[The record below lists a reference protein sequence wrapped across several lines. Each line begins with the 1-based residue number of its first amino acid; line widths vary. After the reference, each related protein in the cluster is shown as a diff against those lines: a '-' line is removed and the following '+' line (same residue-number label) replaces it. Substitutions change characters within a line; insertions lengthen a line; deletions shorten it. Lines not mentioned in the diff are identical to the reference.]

1 MKKNKELRKAETDKK
16 NNPFGKNDAK
26 DAKKD
31 AKAEQ
36 NAPKADKTPN
46 RQQREQNGQQME
58 QNGQQMESQPKPRE
72 QRKQTEPNQQQRN
85 QQQTEQRRQPKE
97 QPSREQRMEQRE
109 QPNEQRQPNE
119 EQKNGEY
126 RPERYKPKEQTEQPQ
141 QSAPTEPHFTPDKV
155 SEVLQILHEY
165 KDGKTSVDMKATEN
179 QEWWRLR
186 HWNVIQGKTEAG
198 KAKVDVGSAWAV
210 NSILNKHADLMDSF
224 PKANVLA
231 READDEEEAQ
241 ILSKILP
248 AIEEHTDAE
257 QVYNTAGY
265 DFLIDG
271 TAITSVLWDPMAHDG
286 MGDIKKTNVDIHNVF
301 WQPGIEDIQQSKY
314 FFDVSVADVNDV
326 KLQYPEIADKIG
338 GGKQGFITEYI
349 HDDNI
354 NHQNDIE
361 IINCYYKKL
370 EMRPVLI
377 NIDHQT
383 VARHLVPREILHMAI
398 IIGDQCVFC
407 SEDYPEYQDGFYK
420 HGKYPYVFR
429 RCFPVK
435 DSPCGFSYLDI
446 MKYPQRDID
455 KLDQAIIKNTMM
467 KAKPRWWV
475 KKNADINKEAFAD
488 WDEEIVEVGSGDLGS
503 AVQQMD
509 VDTIPSIVET
519 HLEAKIDELK
529 EISGNRDFSQG
540 STASGVT
547 AASAIAALQEA
558 GSKLSRD
565 INKAMYRGSR
575 EEYYL
580 EIELIR
586 QFYTEPRTFR
596 VDDGT
601 GRYEYMDYS
610 NVNIAPQDI
619 TTPEGTRHKKSI
631 FDLEVSA
638 EKQSP
643 FSRASQN
650 ETAKELYQMGLF
662 APDNATPALV
672 CLDMMEFE
680 GKEKIK
686 QQIQQND
693 TFMQQFQQMQQLII
707 QLSPEAAV
715 QMGLIDPNQIMMAQ
729 NANNGVTRVSEEESA
744 EDRAAKK
751 TTNTDRLDRARE
763 KARSASEVK

>member
-16 NNPFGKNDAK
+16 NNQFGQKDAK

-31 AKAEQ
+31 AKAKQ
-36 NAPKADKTPN
+36 NAPKAEQTPN
-46 RQQREQNGQQME
+46 RQQREQNGQQR
-58 QNGQQMESQPKPRE
+58 ESQPKPRE
-72 QRKQTEPNQQQRN
+72 QRQQTEP
-85 QQQTEQRRQPKE
+85 RRQPKE
-97 QPSREQRMEQRE
+97 QPNGEQQR
-109 QPNEQRQPNE
+109 EQRQPNE
-119 EQKNGEY
+119 QREQQTGEY

-165 KDGKTSVDMKATEN
+165 KDGKTTVDMKATEN

-186 HWNVIQGKTEAG
+186 HWNVIQGKTEAD
-198 KAKVDVGSAWAV
+198 KAKVEVGSAWAV
-210 NSILNKHADLMDSF
+210 NSILNKHADFMDSF

-326 KLQYPEIADKIG
+326 KLQYPDIADRIG

-377 NIDHQT
+377 NIDPQT
-383 VARHLVPREILHMAI
+383 VAQHLVPREILHMAI

-407 SEDYPEYQDGFYK
+407 SEDNPEYQDGFYK

-429 RCFPVK
+429 KCFPVK
-435 DSPCGFSYLDI
+435 DSPCGFGYLDI

-455 KLDQAIIKNTMM
+455 KLDQAIMKNTMM

-488 WDEEIVEVGSGDLGS
+488 WNEEIVEVGSGDLGS

-509 VDTIPSIVET
+509 VDTLPAIVET

-580 EIELIR
+580 ETELIR

-596 VDDGT
+596 IDDGS

-662 APDNATPALV
+662 APDNATSALV

-715 QMGLIDPNQIMMAQ
+715 QMGLVDPNQVMMAQ
-729 NANNGVTRVSEEESA
+729 NANNGATGVSEEGPA

>member
-16 NNPFGKNDAK
+16 NNQLGQKDAK

-36 NAPKADKTPN
+36 NAPKAEQTP
-46 RQQREQNGQQME
+46 NGQQR
-58 QNGQQMESQPKPRE
+58 ESQPKPRE
-72 QRKQTEPNQQQRN
+72 DR
-85 QQQTEQRRQPKE
+85 QQTEQNRQPKE
-97 QPSREQRMEQRE
+97 QTNREQQR
-109 QPNEQRQPNE
+109 EQRQPNE
-119 EQKNGEY
+119 EQQNGEY
-126 RPERYKPKEQTEQPQ
+126 RPERYKPKQHSEPTEQPK
-141 QSAPTEPHFTPDKV
+141 PTEPHFTPDKV

-165 KDGKTSVDMKATEN
+165 KDGKTTVDMKATEN

-198 KAKVDVGSAWAV
+198 KAKVEVGSAWAV
-210 NSILNKHADLMDSF
+210 NSILNKHADFMDSF

-248 AIEEHTDAE
+248 AIEEHTNAE

-326 KLQYPEIADKIG
+326 KLQYPDIADRIG

-377 NIDHQT
+377 NIDPQT
-383 VARHLVPREILHMAI
+383 VAQHLVPREILHMAI

-407 SEDYPEYQDGFYK
+407 SEDNPEYQDGFYK

-429 RCFPVK
+429 KCFPVK
-435 DSPCGFSYLDI
+435 DSPCGFGYLDI

-455 KLDQAIIKNTMM
+455 KLDQAIMKNTMM

-475 KKNADINKEAFAD
+475 KKNADINKDAFAD
-488 WDEEIVEVGSGDLGS
+488 WNEEIVEVGSGDLGS

-509 VDTIPSIVET
+509 VDTLPAIVET

-596 VDDGT
+596 IDDGS

-662 APDNATPALV
+662 APDNATSALV

-715 QMGLIDPNQIMMAQ
+715 QMGLVDPNQVMMAQ
-729 NANNGVTRVSEEESA
+729 NANNGAIGVSEEGSA

>member
-16 NNPFGKNDAK
+16 NNQFGQKDAK

-36 NAPKADKTPN
+36 SAPKAEQTPN
-46 RQQREQNGQQME
+46 RQQREQNGQQRD
-58 QNGQQMESQPKPRE
+58 SQPKPRE
-72 QRKQTEPNQQQRN
+72 DRQQTEPNR
-85 QQQTEQRRQPKE
+85 
-97 QPSREQRMEQRE
+97 
-109 QPNEQRQPNE
+109 QPNEQR
-119 EQKNGEY
+119 EQQNGEY
-126 RPERYKPKEQTEQPQ
+126 RPERYRPKEQTEQTEPQ

-165 KDGKTSVDMKATEN
+165 KDGKTTVDMKATEN

-198 KAKVDVGSAWAV
+198 KAKVEVGSAWAV
-210 NSILNKHADLMDSF
+210 NSILNKHADFMDSF

-326 KLQYPEIADKIG
+326 KLQYPDIADRIG

-377 NIDHQT
+377 NIDPQT
-383 VARHLVPREILHMAI
+383 VAQHLVPREILHMAI

-407 SEDYPEYQDGFYK
+407 SEDNPEYQDGFYK

-429 RCFPVK
+429 KCFPVK
-435 DSPCGFSYLDI
+435 DSPCGFGYLDI

-455 KLDQAIIKNTMM
+455 KLDQAIMKNTMM

-475 KKNADINKEAFAD
+475 KKAADIDKEAFAD
-488 WDEEIVEVGSGDLGS
+488 WNEEIVEVGSGDLGS

-509 VDTIPSIVET
+509 VDTLPAIVET

-596 VDDGT
+596 IDDGS

-662 APDNATPALV
+662 APDNATSALV

-715 QMGLIDPNQIMMAQ
+715 QMGLVDPNQVMMAQ
-729 NANNGVTRVSEEESA
+729 NANNGATGASEEGTA

-763 KARSASEVK
+763 TARSASEVK

>member
-1 MKKNKELRKAETDKK
+1 MKKNKEMRKAETDKK
-16 NNPFGKNDAK
+16 SNQFGQTEQK
-26 DAKKD
+26 DT
-31 AKAEQ
+31 KAEQ
-36 NAPKADKTPN
+36 KNQQTAPNDRKAEQTPN
-46 RQQREQNGQQME
+46 GQQREQNGQQR
-58 QNGQQMESQPKPRE
+58 ESQPKE
-72 QRKQTEPNQQQRN
+72 QRQQTEPN
-85 QQQTEQRRQPKE
+85 RQ
-97 QPSREQRMEQRE
+97 QRE
-109 QPNEQRQPNE
+109 QTNREQQTEQRQPNE
-119 EQKNGEY
+119 QREQQNGEY
-126 RPERYKPKEQTEQPQ
+126 RPERYKPKEQTEQTEPQ

-165 KDGKTSVDMKATEN
+165 KDGKTTVDMKATEN

-186 HWNVIQGKTEAG
+186 HWNVIHGKTEAG
-198 KAKVDVGSAWAV
+198 KAKVEVGSAWAV
-210 NSILNKHADLMDSF
+210 NSILNKHADFMDSF

-326 KLQYPEIADKIG
+326 KLQYPDIADRIG

-377 NIDHQT
+377 NIDPQT
-383 VARHLVPREILHMAI
+383 VAQHLVPREILHMAI

-407 SEDYPEYQDGFYK
+407 SEDSLEYQDGFYK

-429 RCFPVK
+429 KCFPVK
-435 DSPCGFSYLDI
+435 DSPCGFGYLDI

-455 KLDQAIIKNTMM
+455 KLDQAIMKNTMM
-467 KAKPRWWV
+467 KAKPRWWA
-475 KKNADINKEAFAD
+475 KKNADINMEAFAD
-488 WDEEIVEVGSGDLGS
+488 WNEEIVEVGSGDLGS

-509 VDTIPSIVET
+509 VDTLPAIVET

-596 VDDGT
+596 IDDGS

-662 APDNATPALV
+662 APDNATSALV

-715 QMGLIDPNQIMMAQ
+715 QMGLVDPNQVMMAQ
-729 NANNGVTRVSEEESA
+729 NANNGALGVSEEGTA

-763 KARSASEVK
+763 TARSASEVK

>member
-16 NNPFGKNDAK
+16 NNQFGQKDAK

-36 NAPKADKTPN
+36 NAPKAEQTP
-46 RQQREQNGQQME
+46 NGQQR
-58 QNGQQMESQPKPRE
+58 ESQPKPRE
-72 QRKQTEPNQQQRN
+72 QRQQREQQQTEPN
-85 QQQTEQRRQPKE
+85 RQPKE
-97 QPSREQRMEQRE
+97 Q
-109 QPNEQRQPNE
+109 NEQQNG
-119 EQKNGEY
+119 GEY
-126 RPERYKPKEQTEQPQ
+126 RPEQYKPKQQSEPTEQPK
-141 QSAPTEPHFTPDKV
+141 PTEPHFTPDKV

-165 KDGKTSVDMKATEN
+165 KDGKTTVDMKATEN

-198 KAKVDVGSAWAV
+198 KAKVEVGSAWAV
-210 NSILNKHADLMDSF
+210 NSILNKHADFMDSF

-271 TAITSVLWDPMAHDG
+271 TAITAVLWDPMAHDG

-326 KLQYPEIADKIG
+326 KLQYPDIAEKIG

-370 EMRPVLI
+370 EMRPVII
-377 NIDHQT
+377 NIDPQT
-383 VARHLVPREILHMAI
+383 VATHLTPREILHMAI

-407 SEDYPEYQDGFYK
+407 SEDNPEYQDGFYK

-429 RCFPVK
+429 KCFPVK
-435 DSPCGFSYLDI
+435 DSPCGFGYLDI

-455 KLDQAIIKNTMM
+455 KLDQAIMKNTMM

-488 WDEEIVEVGSGDLGS
+488 WNEEIVEVGSGDLGS

-509 VDTIPSIVET
+509 VDTLPAIVET

-596 VDDGT
+596 IDDGT

-662 APDNATPALV
+662 APDNATSALV

-693 TFMQQFQQMQQLII
+693 TFTQQFQQMQQLII

-715 QMGLIDPNQIMMAQ
+715 QMGLVDPNQVMMAQ
-729 NANNGVTRVSEEESA
+729 NANNGVLGVSDEGSA

-763 KARSASEVK
+763 TARKASEVK

>member
-16 NNPFGKNDAK
+16 NNQFGQKEQKNQQTAQNDR
-26 DAKKD
+26 
-31 AKAEQ
+31 KAEQ
-36 NAPKADKTPN
+36 NAPKAEQTPNRQQTEPN
-46 RQQREQNGQQME
+46 RQQRE
-58 QNGQQMESQPKPRE
+58 SQPKE
-72 QRKQTEPNQQQRN
+72 QRQQTEPN
-85 QQQTEQRRQPKE
+85 RQPKE
-97 QPSREQRMEQRE
+97 QTNREQQ
-109 QPNEQRQPNE
+109 
-119 EQKNGEY
+119 NGEY
-126 RPERYKPKEQTEQPQ
+126 RPERYRPKEQTEQTEPQ

-165 KDGKTSVDMKATEN
+165 KDGKTTVDMKATEN

-198 KAKVDVGSAWAV
+198 KAKVEVGSAWAV
-210 NSILNKHADLMDSF
+210 NSILNKHADFMDSF

-326 KLQYPEIADKIG
+326 KLQYPDIADRIG

-377 NIDHQT
+377 NIDPQT
-383 VARHLVPREILHMAI
+383 VAQHLVPREILHMAI

-407 SEDYPEYQDGFYK
+407 SEDNPEYQDGFYK

-429 RCFPVK
+429 KCFPVK
-435 DSPCGFSYLDI
+435 DSPCGFGYLDI

-455 KLDQAIIKNTMM
+455 KLDQAIMKNTMM

-475 KKNADINKEAFAD
+475 KKAADINKEAFAD
-488 WDEEIVEVGSGDLGS
+488 WDEEIVEVASGDLGS

-509 VDTIPSIVET
+509 VDTLPAIVET

-596 VDDGT
+596 IDDGS

-619 TTPEGTRHKKSI
+619 TTPDGTRHKKSI

-662 APDNATPALV
+662 APDNATSALV

-715 QMGLIDPNQIMMAQ
+715 QMGLVDPNQVMMAQ
-729 NANNGVTRVSEEESA
+729 NANNGATGASEEGTA

-763 KARSASEVK
+763 TARSASEVK

>member
-16 NNPFGKNDAK
+16 NNQFGQKEQKNQQTAQNDRK
-26 DAKKD
+26 T
-31 AKAEQ
+31 EQ
-36 NAPKADKTPN
+36 NAPKAEQTPN
-46 RQQREQNGQQME
+46 RQQREQNGQQRD
-58 QNGQQMESQPKPRE
+58 SQPKPRE
-72 QRKQTEPNQQQRN
+72 DR
-85 QQQTEQRRQPKE
+85 QQTEQNRQQKE
-97 QPSREQRMEQRE
+97 QPNREQQR
-109 QPNEQRQPNE
+109 EQRQPNE
-119 EQKNGEY
+119 QKEQQNGEY

-165 KDGKTSVDMKATEN
+165 KDGKTTVDMKATEN

-198 KAKVDVGSAWAV
+198 KAKVEVGSAWAV
-210 NSILNKHADLMDSF
+210 NSILNKHADFMDSF

-271 TAITSVLWDPMAHDG
+271 TAITAVLWDPMAHDG

-326 KLQYPEIADKIG
+326 KLQYPDIAEKIG
-338 GGKQGFITEYI
+338 GGRQGFITEYI

-377 NIDHQT
+377 NIDPQT
-383 VARHLVPREILHMAI
+383 VAQHLVPREILHMAI

-407 SEDYPEYQDGFYK
+407 SEDNPEYQDGFYK

-429 RCFPVK
+429 KCFPVK
-435 DSPCGFSYLDI
+435 DSPCGFGYLDI

-455 KLDQAIIKNTMM
+455 KLDQAIMKNTMM

-488 WDEEIVEVGSGDLGS
+488 WNEEIVEVGSGDLGS

-509 VDTIPSIVET
+509 VDTLPAIVET

-596 VDDGT
+596 IDDGS

-662 APDNATPALV
+662 APDNATSALV

-715 QMGLIDPNQIMMAQ
+715 QMGLVDPNQVMMAQ
-729 NANNGVTRVSEEESA
+729 NANNGATGVSEEGSA

-763 KARSASEVK
+763 TARSASEVK

>member
-16 NNPFGKNDAK
+16 NNQFGQKDAKKDAKAEK

-36 NAPKADKTPN
+36 NAPKAEQTPN
-46 RQQREQNGQQME
+46 RQQKEQNGQQR
-58 QNGQQMESQPKPRE
+58 ESQPKPRE
-72 QRKQTEPNQQQRN
+72 QRQQTEP
-85 QQQTEQRRQPKE
+85 RRQPKE
-97 QPSREQRMEQRE
+97 QTNGEQQR
-109 QPNEQRQPNE
+109 EQRQPNE
-119 EQKNGEY
+119 QREQQNGEY
-126 RPERYKPKEQTEQPQ
+126 RPERYKPKEQTEQQQ

-165 KDGKTSVDMKATEN
+165 KDGKTTVDMKATEN

-198 KAKVDVGSAWAV
+198 KAKVEVGSAWAV
-210 NSILNKHADLMDSF
+210 NSILNKHADFMDSF

-271 TAITSVLWDPMAHDG
+271 TAITAVLWDPMAHDG

-326 KLQYPEIADKIG
+326 KLQYPDIADRIG

-377 NIDHQT
+377 NIDPQT
-383 VARHLVPREILHMAI
+383 VAQHLVPREILHMAI

-407 SEDYPEYQDGFYK
+407 SEDNPEYQDGFYK

-429 RCFPVK
+429 KCFPVK
-435 DSPCGFSYLDI
+435 DSPCGFGYLDI

-455 KLDQAIIKNTMM
+455 KLDQAIMKNTMM

-509 VDTIPSIVET
+509 VDTLPAIVET

-596 VDDGT
+596 IDDGT

-662 APDNATPALV
+662 APDNATSALV

-715 QMGLIDPNQIMMAQ
+715 QMGLVDPNQVMMAQ
-729 NANNGVTRVSEEESA
+729 NANNGASGVSEEGTA

>member
-16 NNPFGKNDAK
+16 NNQFGQKEG
-26 DAKKD
+26 
-31 AKAEQ
+31 KAEQ
-36 NAPKADKTPN
+36 KNNRFGQQNDPKQKNQQTAQNDRKAGQNSTEQTPN
-46 RQQREQNGQQME
+46 RQQR
-58 QNGQQMESQPKPRE
+58 ESQPKPRE
-72 QRKQTEPNQQQRN
+72 QRQQKAPQQREQRTAEQGNQQNEPN
-85 QQQTEQRRQPKE
+85 RQPKE
-97 QPSREQRMEQRE
+97 Q
-109 QPNEQRQPNE
+109 NEQQNG
-119 EQKNGEY
+119 GEY
-126 RPERYKPKEQTEQPQ
+126 RPEQYRPKQEEQQTEPPK
-141 QSAPTEPHFTPDKV
+141 PTEPHFTPDKV

-165 KDGKTSVDMKATEN
+165 KDGKTTVDMKATEN

-198 KAKVDVGSAWAV
+198 KAKVEVGSAWAV
-210 NSILNKHADLMDSF
+210 NSILNKHADFMDSF

-241 ILSKILP
+241 ILSKVLP

-271 TAITSVLWDPMAHDG
+271 TAITAVLWDPMAHDG

-326 KLQYPEIADKIG
+326 KLQYPDIAEKIG

-370 EMRPVLI
+370 EMRPVII
-377 NIDHQT
+377 NIDPQT
-383 VARHLVPREILHMAI
+383 VATHLTPREILHMAI

-407 SEDYPEYQDGFYK
+407 SEDNPEYQDGFYK

-429 RCFPVK
+429 KCFPVK
-435 DSPCGFSYLDI
+435 DSPCGFGYLDI

-455 KLDQAIIKNTMM
+455 KLDQAIMKNTMM

-509 VDTIPSIVET
+509 VDTLPAIVET

-596 VDDGT
+596 IDDGT

-650 ETAKELYQMGLF
+650 ETAKELYQMGMF
-662 APDNATPALV
+662 SPDNATPALV

-715 QMGLIDPNQIMMAQ
+715 QMGLVDPNQLMMAQ
-729 NANNGVTRVSEEESA
+729 NANNGVLGASDEGTA

-763 KARSASEVK
+763 TARKASEVK

>member
-16 NNPFGKNDAK
+16 NNQFGQNEQKDTKAEQKNQQTAQNDR
-26 DAKKD
+26 
-31 AKAEQ
+31 KAEQ
-36 NAPKADKTPN
+36 NAPKAEQTPN
-46 RQQREQNGQQME
+46 RQQREQNGQQR
-58 QNGQQMESQPKPRE
+58 ESQPRE
-72 QRKQTEPNQQQRN
+72 QRRQTEPNRE
-85 QQQTEQRRQPKE
+85 QQT
-97 QPSREQRMEQRE
+97 
-109 QPNEQRQPNE
+109 EQRQPNE
-119 EQKNGEY
+119 QREQQNGEY
-126 RPERYKPKEQTEQPQ
+126 RPERYRPKENKEQTEPQ
-141 QSAPTEPHFTPDKV
+141 QSAPTEPHFSPDKV

-165 KDGKTSVDMKATEN
+165 KDGKTTVDMKATEN

-198 KAKVDVGSAWAV
+198 KAKVEVGSAWAV
-210 NSILNKHADLMDSF
+210 NSILNKHADFMDSF

-326 KLQYPEIADKIG
+326 KLQYPDIADRIG

-377 NIDHQT
+377 NIDPQT
-383 VARHLVPREILHMAI
+383 VAQHLVPREILHMAI

-407 SEDYPEYQDGFYK
+407 SEDNPEYQDGFYK

-429 RCFPVK
+429 KCFPVK
-435 DSPCGFSYLDI
+435 DSPCGFGYLDI

-455 KLDQAIIKNTMM
+455 KLDQAIMKNTMM

-488 WDEEIVEVGSGDLGS
+488 WNEEIVEVGSGDLGS

-509 VDTIPSIVET
+509 VDTLPAIVET

-596 VDDGT
+596 IDDGS

-662 APDNATPALV
+662 APDNATSALV

-715 QMGLIDPNQIMMAQ
+715 QMGLVDPNQVMMAQ
-729 NANNGVTRVSEEESA
+729 NANNGATGASEEGTA

-763 KARSASEVK
+763 TARSASEVK

>member
-16 NNPFGKNDAK
+16 NNQFGQKDAK
-26 DAKKD
+26 DAKAEQKNQQTAQND
-31 AKAEQ
+31 RKAEQ
-36 NAPKADKTPN
+36 NAPKAEQTPN
-46 RQQREQNGQQME
+46 RQQRD
-58 QNGQQMESQPKPRE
+58 SQPKPRE
-72 QRKQTEPNQQQRN
+72 DRQQTEPK
-85 QQQTEQRRQPKE
+85 RQP
-97 QPSREQRMEQRE
+97 
-109 QPNEQRQPNE
+109 
-119 EQKNGEY
+119 
-126 RPERYKPKEQTEQPQ
+126 
-141 QSAPTEPHFTPDKV
+141 EPHFTPDKV

-165 KDGKTSVDMKATEN
+165 KDGKTTVDMKATEN

-198 KAKVDVGSAWAV
+198 KAKVEVGSAWAV
-210 NSILNKHADLMDSF
+210 NSILNKHADFMDSF

-271 TAITSVLWDPMAHDG
+271 TAITAVLWDPMAHDG

-326 KLQYPEIADKIG
+326 KLQYPDIAEKIG
-338 GGKQGFITEYI
+338 GGKQDFITEYI

-377 NIDHQT
+377 NIDPQT
-383 VARHLVPREILHMAI
+383 VAQHLVPREILHMAI

-407 SEDYPEYQDGFYK
+407 SEDNPEYQDGFYK

-429 RCFPVK
+429 KCFPVK
-435 DSPCGFSYLDI
+435 DSPCGFGYLDI

-455 KLDQAIIKNTMM
+455 KLDQAIMKNTMM

-475 KKNADINKEAFAD
+475 KKNADINKEAFSD
-488 WDEEIVEVGSGDLGS
+488 WNEEIVEVGSGDLGS

-509 VDTIPSIVET
+509 VDTLPAIVET

-596 VDDGT
+596 IDDGS

-610 NVNIAPQDI
+610 NVNIEPQDI

-662 APDNATPALV
+662 APDNATSALV

-707 QLSPEAAV
+707 QLSPEAAI
-715 QMGLIDPNQIMMAQ
+715 QMGLVDPNQVMMAQ
-729 NANNGVTRVSEEESA
+729 SANNGAPGVSEEGSA

-763 KARSASEVK
+763 TARSASEVK

>member
-16 NNPFGKNDAK
+16 NNQFGQKDAKKDAKAEK

-36 NAPKADKTPN
+36 NAPKAEQTPN
-46 RQQREQNGQQME
+46 RQQKEQSGQQR
-58 QNGQQMESQPKPRE
+58 ESQPKQRE
-72 QRKQTEPNQQQRN
+72 QRQQTEP
-85 QQQTEQRRQPKE
+85 RRQPKE
-97 QPSREQRMEQRE
+97 QTNGEQQR
-109 QPNEQRQPNE
+109 EQRQPNE
-119 EQKNGEY
+119 QREQQNGDY
-126 RPERYKPKEQTEQPQ
+126 RPERYKPKEQTEPQ

-165 KDGKTSVDMKATEN
+165 KDGKTTVDMKATEN

-198 KAKVDVGSAWAV
+198 KAKVEVGSAWAV
-210 NSILNKHADLMDSF
+210 NSILNKHADFMDSF

-271 TAITSVLWDPMAHDG
+271 TAITAVLWDPMAHDG

-326 KLQYPEIADKIG
+326 KLQYPDIADRIG

-377 NIDHQT
+377 NIDPQT
-383 VARHLVPREILHMAI
+383 VAQHLVPREILHMAI

-407 SEDYPEYQDGFYK
+407 SEDNPEYQDGFYK

-429 RCFPVK
+429 KCFPVK
-435 DSPCGFSYLDI
+435 DSPCGFGYLDI

-455 KLDQAIIKNTMM
+455 KLDQAIMKNTMM

-488 WDEEIVEVGSGDLGS
+488 WNEEIVEVGSGDLGS

-509 VDTIPSIVET
+509 VDTLPAIVET

-596 VDDGT
+596 IDDGT

-662 APDNATPALV
+662 APDNATSALV

-715 QMGLIDPNQIMMAQ
+715 QMGLVDPNQVVMAQ
-729 NANNGVTRVSEEESA
+729 NANNGATGVSEEGSA

>member
-1 MKKNKELRKAETDKK
+1 MKKNKELRKAESDKK
-16 NNPFGKNDAK
+16 NNQFGQKDTAEQKNQQTAQNDR
-26 DAKKD
+26 
-31 AKAEQ
+31 KAEQ
-36 NAPKADKTPN
+36 NAPKAEQTPN
-46 RQQREQNGQQME
+46 RQQREQNGQQR
-58 QNGQQMESQPKPRE
+58 ESQPKPRE
-72 QRKQTEPNQQQRN
+72 QRQQTEPNRQQRN
-85 QQQTEQRRQPKE
+85 PQQTEP
-97 QPSREQRMEQRE
+97 RE
-109 QPNEQRQPNE
+109 QPKEQRQPNE
-119 EQKNGEY
+119 EQQNGEY
-126 RPERYKPKEQTEQPQ
+126 RPERYRPKENKEQTEPQ
-141 QSAPTEPHFTPDKV
+141 QSAPTEPHFTSDKV

-165 KDGKTSVDMKATEN
+165 KDGKTTVDMKATEN

-198 KAKVDVGSAWAV
+198 KAKVEVGSAWAV
-210 NSILNKHADLMDSF
+210 NSILNKHADFMDSF

-271 TAITSVLWDPMAHDG
+271 TAITAVLWDPMAHDG

-326 KLQYPEIADKIG
+326 KLQYPDIADRIG

-377 NIDHQT
+377 NIDPQT
-383 VARHLVPREILHMAI
+383 VAQHLLPREILHMAI

-407 SEDYPEYQDGFYK
+407 SEDNPEYQDGFYK

-429 RCFPVK
+429 KCFPVK
-435 DSPCGFSYLDI
+435 DSPCGFGYLDI

-455 KLDQAIIKNTMM
+455 KLDQAIMKNTMM

-488 WDEEIVEVGSGDLGS
+488 WNEEIVEVGSGDLGS

-509 VDTIPSIVET
+509 VDTLPAIVET

-596 VDDGT
+596 IDDGS

-662 APDNATPALV
+662 APDNATSALV

-707 QLSPEAAV
+707 QLSPEVAV
-715 QMGLIDPNQIMMAQ
+715 QMGLVDPNQVMMAQ
-729 NANNGVTRVSEEESA
+729 SANNGAPGVSEEGSA

-763 KARSASEVK
+763 TARSASEVK

>member
-16 NNPFGKNDAK
+16 NNQFGQKDAK

-36 NAPKADKTPN
+36 NAPKAEQTPN
-46 RQQREQNGQQME
+46 RQQKEQNGQQR
-58 QNGQQMESQPKPRE
+58 ESQPKPRE
-72 QRKQTEPNQQQRN
+72 QRQQTEP
-85 QQQTEQRRQPKE
+85 RRQPKE
-97 QPSREQRMEQRE
+97 QPNGEQQR
-109 QPNEQRQPNE
+109 EQRQPNE
-119 EQKNGEY
+119 QREQQTGEY

-165 KDGKTSVDMKATEN
+165 KDGKTTVDMKATEN

-198 KAKVDVGSAWAV
+198 KAKVEVGSAWAV
-210 NSILNKHADLMDSF
+210 NSILNKHADFMDSF

-326 KLQYPEIADKIG
+326 KLQYPDIAEKIG

-377 NIDHQT
+377 NIDPQT
-383 VARHLVPREILHMAI
+383 VAQHLVPREILHMAI

-407 SEDYPEYQDGFYK
+407 SEDNPEYQDGFYK

-429 RCFPVK
+429 KCFPVK
-435 DSPCGFSYLDI
+435 DSPCGFGYLDI

-455 KLDQAIIKNTMM
+455 KLDQAIMKNTMM

-488 WDEEIVEVGSGDLGS
+488 WNEEIVEVGSGDLGS

-509 VDTIPSIVET
+509 VDTLPAIVET

-596 VDDGT
+596 IDDGS

-662 APDNATPALV
+662 APDNATSALV

-715 QMGLIDPNQIMMAQ
+715 QMGLVDPNQVMMAQ
-729 NANNGVTRVSEEESA
+729 SANNGATGVSEEGTA

>member
-16 NNPFGKNDAK
+16 NNQFGQKDAKKDAKAEK

-36 NAPKADKTPN
+36 NAPKAEQTPN
-46 RQQREQNGQQME
+46 RQQREQSGQQR
-58 QNGQQMESQPKPRE
+58 ESQPKQRE
-72 QRKQTEPNQQQRN
+72 QRQQTEPRS
-85 QQQTEQRRQPKE
+85 QPKE
-97 QPSREQRMEQRE
+97 QTNGEQQR
-109 QPNEQRQPNE
+109 EQRQPNE
-119 EQKNGEY
+119 QREQQNGEY
-126 RPERYKPKEQTEQPQ
+126 RPERYKPKQQSEPTEQPK
-141 QSAPTEPHFTPDKV
+141 PTEPHFTPDKV

-165 KDGKTSVDMKATEN
+165 KDGKTTVDMKATEN

-198 KAKVDVGSAWAV
+198 KAKVEVGSAWAV
-210 NSILNKHADLMDSF
+210 NSILNKHADFMDSF

-326 KLQYPEIADKIG
+326 KLQYPDIADRIG

-377 NIDHQT
+377 NIDPQT
-383 VARHLVPREILHMAI
+383 VAQHLVPREILHMAI

-407 SEDYPEYQDGFYK
+407 SEDNPEYQDGFYK

-429 RCFPVK
+429 KCFPVK
-435 DSPCGFSYLDI
+435 DSPCGFGYLDI

-455 KLDQAIIKNTMM
+455 KLDQAIMKNTMM

-488 WDEEIVEVGSGDLGS
+488 WNEEIVEVGSGDLGS

-509 VDTIPSIVET
+509 VDTLPAIVET

-596 VDDGT
+596 IDDGT

-662 APDNATPALV
+662 TPDNATSALV

-686 QQIQQND
+686 QQIQRND

-715 QMGLIDPNQIMMAQ
+715 QMGLVDPNQVMMAQ
-729 NANNGVTRVSEEESA
+729 NANNGAPGVSEEGSA

-763 KARSASEVK
+763 TARSASEVK

>member
-16 NNPFGKNDAK
+16 NNQFGQKDAK

-36 NAPKADKTPN
+36 KNQQTAQNDRKAEQNAPKAEQTPN
-46 RQQREQNGQQME
+46 RQQKEQNGQQR
-58 QNGQQMESQPKPRE
+58 ESQPKQRE
-72 QRKQTEPNQQQRN
+72 QRQQTEPNRE
-85 QQQTEQRRQPKE
+85 QQTEQNR
-97 QPSREQRMEQRE
+97 
-109 QPNEQRQPNE
+109 QPNEQR
-119 EQKNGEY
+119 EQQNGEY

-165 KDGKTSVDMKATEN
+165 KDGKTTVDMKATEN

-198 KAKVDVGSAWAV
+198 KAKVEVGSAWAV
-210 NSILNKHADLMDSF
+210 NSILNKHADFMDSF

-271 TAITSVLWDPMAHDG
+271 TAITAVLWDPMAHDG

-326 KLQYPEIADKIG
+326 KLQYPDIAEKIG

-377 NIDHQT
+377 NIDPQT
-383 VARHLVPREILHMAI
+383 VAQHLVPREILHMAI

-407 SEDYPEYQDGFYK
+407 SEDNPEYQDGFYK

-429 RCFPVK
+429 KCFPVK
-435 DSPCGFSYLDI
+435 DSPCGFGYLDI

-455 KLDQAIIKNTMM
+455 KLDQAIMKNTMM

-488 WDEEIVEVGSGDLGS
+488 WNEEIVEVGSGDLGS

-509 VDTIPSIVET
+509 VDTLPAIVET

-596 VDDGT
+596 IDDGS

-662 APDNATPALV
+662 APDNATSALV

-715 QMGLIDPNQIMMAQ
+715 QMGLVDPNQVMMAQ
-729 NANNGVTRVSEEESA
+729 NANNGATGASEEGSA

-763 KARSASEVK
+763 TARSASEVK

>member
-1 MKKNKELRKAETDKK
+1 MKKNKELRKAETDKQ
-16 NNPFGKNDAK
+16 NNQFGQKDAKNDAKAEK

-36 NAPKADKTPN
+36 NAPKAEQTPN
-46 RQQREQNGQQME
+46 RQQREQSRQQR
-58 QNGQQMESQPKPRE
+58 ESQPKPRE
-72 QRKQTEPNQQQRN
+72 DRQQTEQNRQQKEQPNREQQTEPNR
-85 QQQTEQRRQPKE
+85 
-97 QPSREQRMEQRE
+97 
-109 QPNEQRQPNE
+109 QPNEQR
-119 EQKNGEY
+119 EQQNGEY
-126 RPERYKPKEQTEQPQ
+126 RPERYRPKEQTEQPQ

-165 KDGKTSVDMKATEN
+165 KDGKTTVDMKATEN

-198 KAKVDVGSAWAV
+198 KAKVEVGSAWAV
-210 NSILNKHADLMDSF
+210 NSILNKHADFMDSF

-326 KLQYPEIADKIG
+326 KLQYPDIADRIG

-377 NIDHQT
+377 NIDPQT
-383 VARHLVPREILHMAI
+383 VAQHLVPREILHMAI

-407 SEDYPEYQDGFYK
+407 SEDNPEYQDGFYK

-429 RCFPVK
+429 KCFPVK
-435 DSPCGFSYLDI
+435 DSPCGFGYLDI

-455 KLDQAIIKNTMM
+455 KLDQAIMKNTMM

-488 WDEEIVEVGSGDLGS
+488 WNEEIVEVGSGDLGS

-509 VDTIPSIVET
+509 VDTLPAIVET

-596 VDDGT
+596 IDDGT

-662 APDNATPALV
+662 APDNATSALV

-715 QMGLIDPNQIMMAQ
+715 QMGLVDPNQVMMAQ
-729 NANNGVTRVSEEESA
+729 NANNGALGVSEEGSA

-751 TTNTDRLDRARE
+751 TTNSDRLERARE
-763 KARSASEVK
+763 TARSASEVK

>member
-16 NNPFGKNDAK
+16 NNQFGQREQKDRKAEQKNQQTTQNDR
-26 DAKKD
+26 
-31 AKAEQ
+31 KAEQ
-36 NAPKADKTPN
+36 NAPKAEQTPN
-46 RQQREQNGQQME
+46 RQQKEQTNREQ
-58 QNGQQMESQPKPRE
+58 
-72 QRKQTEPNQQQRN
+72 
-85 QQQTEQRRQPKE
+85 
-97 QPSREQRMEQRE
+97 QRE
-109 QPNEQRQPNE
+109 RRQPNEQR
-119 EQKNGEY
+119 EQQNGEY

-165 KDGKTSVDMKATEN
+165 KDGKTTVDMKATEN

-198 KAKVDVGSAWAV
+198 KAKVEVGSAWAV
-210 NSILNKHADLMDSF
+210 NSILNKHADFMDSF

-271 TAITSVLWDPMAHDG
+271 TAITAVLWDPMAHDG

-326 KLQYPEIADKIG
+326 KLQYPDIADRIG

-377 NIDHQT
+377 NIDPQT
-383 VARHLVPREILHMAI
+383 VAQHLVPREILHMAI

-407 SEDYPEYQDGFYK
+407 SEDNPEYQDGFYK

-429 RCFPVK
+429 KCFPVK
-435 DSPCGFSYLDI
+435 DSPCGFGYLDI

-455 KLDQAIIKNTMM
+455 KLDQAIMKNTMM

-475 KKNADINKEAFAD
+475 KKNADINKEAFSD
-488 WDEEIVEVGSGDLGS
+488 WNEEIVEVGSGDLGS

-509 VDTIPSIVET
+509 VDTLPAIVET

-596 VDDGT
+596 IDDGT

-662 APDNATPALV
+662 APDNATSALV

-715 QMGLIDPNQIMMAQ
+715 QMGLVDPNQVMMAQ
-729 NANNGVTRVSEEESA
+729 NANNGATGVSEEGSA

-751 TTNTDRLDRARE
+751 TTNADRLDRARE
-763 KARSASEVK
+763 TARSASEVK

>member
-1 MKKNKELRKAETDKK
+1 MKKNKEMRKAETDKK
-16 NNPFGKNDAK
+16 NNQFGQKDAK

-31 AKAEQ
+31 AKVER
-36 NAPKADKTPN
+36 NAPKAEKTPN
-46 RQQREQNGQQME
+46 RQQME
-58 QNGQQMESQPKPRE
+58 QNGQQMESQQKPRE
-72 QRKQTEPNQQQRN
+72 QRKQTEPNRQRMN
-85 QQQTEQRRQPKE
+85 PQQTEPRRQPKE
-97 QPSREQRMEQRE
+97 QPIREQQTEPRE
-109 QPNEQRQPNE
+109 QPKKQRRPNDQMEQQ
-119 EQKNGEY
+119 NGEY
-126 RPERYKPKEQTEQPQ
+126 RPERYKPKEQTEQPK

-165 KDGKTSVDMKATEN
+165 KDGKTTVDMKATEN

-377 NIDHQT
+377 NIDPQT
-383 VARHLVPREILHMAI
+383 VAQHLVPREILHMAI

-407 SEDYPEYQDGFYK
+407 SEDSPEYQDGFYK

-601 GRYEYMDYS
+601 GRFEYMDYS

-619 TTPEGTRHKKSI
+619 TTPEGIRHKKSI

-715 QMGLIDPNQIMMAQ
+715 QMGLIDPNQIMMAK
-729 NANNGVTRVSEEESA
+729 NANNGDTRVSEEVSA

>member
-1 MKKNKELRKAETDKK
+1 MKKNKELRKAETEKK
-16 NNPFGKNDAK
+16 NNQFGQKDAK

-36 NAPKADKTPN
+36 NSPKAEQTPN
-46 RQQREQNGQQME
+46 RQQR
-58 QNGQQMESQPKPRE
+58 ESQPKPRE
-72 QRKQTEPNQQQRN
+72 QRQQMEPEQTEPN
-85 QQQTEQRRQPKE
+85 RQPKE
-97 QPSREQRMEQRE
+97 QQ
-109 QPNEQRQPNE
+109 
-119 EQKNGEY
+119 NGEY
-126 RPERYKPKEQTEQPQ
+126 RPEQYKPKQQTDQPNQ
-141 QSAPTEPHFTPDKV
+141 PNQPEPTEPHFTPDKV

-165 KDGKTSVDMKATEN
+165 KDGKTTVDMKATEN

-198 KAKVDVGSAWAV
+198 KAKVEVGSAWAV
-210 NSILNKHADLMDSF
+210 NSILNKHADFMDSF

-271 TAITSVLWDPMAHDG
+271 TAITAVLWDPMAHDG

-326 KLQYPEIADKIG
+326 KLQYPDIAEKIG

-370 EMRPVLI
+370 EMRPVII
-377 NIDHQT
+377 NIDPQT
-383 VARHLVPREILHMAI
+383 VATHLTPREILHMAI

-407 SEDYPEYQDGFYK
+407 SEDNPEYQDGFYK

-429 RCFPVK
+429 KCFPVK
-435 DSPCGFSYLDI
+435 DSPCGFGYLDI

-455 KLDQAIIKNTMM
+455 KLDQAIMKNTMM

-488 WDEEIVEVGSGDLGS
+488 WNEEIVEVGSGDLGS

-509 VDTIPSIVET
+509 VDTLPAIVET

-529 EISGNRDFSQG
+529 EISGNRDFSQD

-596 VDDGT
+596 IDDGT

-662 APDNATPALV
+662 APDNATSALV

-715 QMGLIDPNQIMMAQ
+715 QMGLVDPNQVMMAQ
-729 NANNGVTRVSEEESA
+729 NANNGASGVSEEGTA

>member
-16 NNPFGKNDAK
+16 NNQFGQKDAK
-26 DAKKD
+26 DAKD
-31 AKAEQ
+31 AKVEQ
-36 NAPKADKTPN
+36 NAPKAEQTPN
-46 RQQREQNGQQME
+46 RQQRE
-58 QNGQQMESQPKPRE
+58 SQPKQRE
-72 QRKQTEPNQQQRN
+72 QRKQTEPNRQQRN
-85 QQQTEQRRQPKE
+85 RQQTEPRRRPNE
-97 QPSREQRMEQRE
+97 QSNGEQQRE
-109 QPNEQRQPNE
+109 PRQPNEQ
-119 EQKNGEY
+119 NGEY
-126 RPERYKPKEQTEQPQ
+126 RPEQYKPKQQSEPTEQPK
-141 QSAPTEPHFTPDKV
+141 PTEPHFTPDKV

-165 KDGKTSVDMKATEN
+165 KDGKTTVDMKATEN

-377 NIDHQT
+377 NIDPQT
-383 VARHLVPREILHMAI
+383 VAKHLVPREILHMAI

-429 RCFPVK
+429 KCFPVK

-519 HLEAKIDELK
+519 HLEAKIEELK

-596 VDDGT
+596 IDDGT

-619 TTPEGTRHKKSI
+619 TTPDGIRHKKSI

-729 NANNGVTRVSEEESA
+729 NANNGDTRVSEEGSA

>member
-1 MKKNKELRKAETDKK
+1 MKKNKELRKAEQK
-16 NNPFGKNDAK
+16 NNRFGQQKDPKQKNQQTEQNDR
-26 DAKKD
+26 
-31 AKAEQ
+31 KAEQ
-36 NAPKADKTPN
+36 DSPKAEQTPN
-46 RQQREQNGQQME
+46 GQKREQNGQQRD
-58 QNGQQMESQPKPRE
+58 SQPKPRE
-72 QRKQTEPNQQQRN
+72 DRQQTEP
-85 QQQTEQRRQPKE
+85 RRQPKE
-97 QPSREQRMEQRE
+97 QPNREQQR
-109 QPNEQRQPNE
+109 EQRQPNE
-119 EQKNGEY
+119 QREQQNGEY

-155 SEVLQILHEY
+155 AEVLQILHEY
-165 KDGKTSVDMKATEN
+165 KDGKTTVDMKATEN

-198 KAKVDVGSAWAV
+198 KAKVEVGSAWAV
-210 NSILNKHADLMDSF
+210 NSILNKHADFMDSF

-257 QVYNTAGY
+257 NVYNTAGY

-271 TAITSVLWDPMAHDG
+271 TAITAVLWDPMAHDG

-326 KLQYPEIADKIG
+326 KLQYPDIAEKIG

-377 NIDHQT
+377 NIDPQT
-383 VARHLVPREILHMAI
+383 VAQHLVPREILHMAI

-407 SEDYPEYQDGFYK
+407 SEDNPEYQDGFYK

-429 RCFPVK
+429 KCFPVK
-435 DSPCGFSYLDI
+435 DSPCGFGYLDI

-455 KLDQAIIKNTMM
+455 KLDQAIMKNTMM

-488 WDEEIVEVGSGDLGS
+488 WNEEIVEVGSGDLGS

-509 VDTIPSIVET
+509 VDTLPAIVET

-596 VDDGT
+596 IDDGS

-650 ETAKELYQMGLF
+650 ETAKELYQMGMF
-662 APDNATPALV
+662 SPDNATPALV

-715 QMGLIDPNQIMMAQ
+715 QMGLVDPNQVMMAQ
-729 NANNGVTRVSEEESA
+729 NANNGATGVSEEGTA

-763 KARSASEVK
+763 TARSASEVK

>member
-1 MKKNKELRKAETDKK
+1 MKKNKELRKAEQK
-16 NNPFGKNDAK
+16 NNQFGQQKDPKQKDQQTEQNDR
-26 DAKKD
+26 
-31 AKAEQ
+31 KAEQ
-36 NAPKADKTPN
+36 NSPKAEQTPN
-46 RQQREQNGQQME
+46 RQQKEQNGQQR
-58 QNGQQMESQPKPRE
+58 ESQPKPRE
-72 QRKQTEPNQQQRN
+72 QR
-85 QQQTEQRRQPKE
+85 QQTEQNRQPKE
-97 QPSREQRMEQRE
+97 QTNREQQTESNR
-109 QPNEQRQPNE
+109 QPNEQR
-119 EQKNGEY
+119 EQQNGGEY
-126 RPERYKPKEQTEQPQ
+126 RPERYQPKQQSEPTEQPK
-141 QSAPTEPHFTPDKV
+141 PTEPHFTPDKV
-155 SEVLQILHEY
+155 AEVIQILHEY

-198 KAKVDVGSAWAV
+198 KAKVEVGSAWAV
-210 NSILNKHADLMDSF
+210 NSILNKHADFMDSF

-257 QVYNTAGY
+257 NVYNTAGY

-271 TAITSVLWDPMAHDG
+271 TAITAVLWDPMAHDG

-326 KLQYPEIADKIG
+326 KLQYPDIAEKIG

-370 EMRPVLI
+370 EMRPVII
-377 NIDHQT
+377 NIDPQT
-383 VARHLVPREILHMAI
+383 VATHLVPREILHMAI

-407 SEDYPEYQDGFYK
+407 SEDNPEYQDGFYK

-429 RCFPVK
+429 KCFPVK
-435 DSPCGFSYLDI
+435 DSPCGFGYLDI

-455 KLDQAIIKNTMM
+455 KLDQAIMKNTMM

-475 KKNADINKEAFAD
+475 KKNADIDKDAFAN
-488 WDEEIVEVGSGDLGS
+488 WDEEIVEVGSGDLG
-503 AVQQMD
+503 ATVKQMD
-509 VDTIPSIVET
+509 VDTLPAIVET

-596 VDDGT
+596 IDDGT

-650 ETAKELYQMGLF
+650 ETAKELYQMGMF
-662 APDNATPALV
+662 SPDNATPALV
-672 CLDMMEFE
+672 CLDMMEFD

-715 QMGLIDPNQIMMAQ
+715 QMGLVDPNQLMMAQ
-729 NANNGVTRVSEEESA
+729 NANNGVSGVSDEGTA

-763 KARSASEVK
+763 TARKASEVK

>member
-16 NNPFGKNDAK
+16 NNQFGQNEQK
-26 DAKKD
+26 DT
-31 AKAEQ
+31 KAEQ
-36 NAPKADKTPN
+36 KNQQTAQNDRKEEQTPN
-46 RQQREQNGQQME
+46 RQQREQNGQQR
-58 QNGQQMESQPKPRE
+58 ESQPREKRQQTEPSRE
-72 QRKQTEPNQQQRN
+72 QQTEPNR
-85 QQQTEQRRQPKE
+85 
-97 QPSREQRMEQRE
+97 
-109 QPNEQRQPNE
+109 QPNEQR
-119 EQKNGEY
+119 EQQNGEY
-126 RPERYKPKEQTEQPQ
+126 RPERYRPKENKEQTEPQ

-165 KDGKTSVDMKATEN
+165 KDGKTTVDMKATEN

-210 NSILNKHADLMDSF
+210 NSILNKHADFMDSF

-271 TAITSVLWDPMAHDG
+271 TAITAVLWDPMAHDG

-326 KLQYPEIADKIG
+326 KLQYPDIADRIG

-370 EMRPVLI
+370 EVRPVLI
-377 NIDHQT
+377 NIDPQT
-383 VARHLVPREILHMAI
+383 VAQHLVPREILHMAI

-407 SEDYPEYQDGFYK
+407 SEDNPEYQDGFYK

-429 RCFPVK
+429 KCFPVK
-435 DSPCGFSYLDI
+435 DSPCGFGYLDI

-455 KLDQAIIKNTMM
+455 KLDQAIMKNTMM

-488 WDEEIVEVGSGDLGS
+488 WNEEIVEVGSGDLGS

-509 VDTIPSIVET
+509 VDTLPAIVET

-596 VDDGT
+596 IEDGT
-601 GRYEYMDYS
+601 GHYQYMDYS

-662 APDNATPALV
+662 APDNATSALV

-707 QLSPEAAV
+707 QLSPESAV
-715 QMGLIDPNQIMMAQ
+715 QMGLVDPNQLMMAQ
-729 NANNGVTRVSEEESA
+729 NANNGVLGVSEEGTA

-763 KARSASEVK
+763 TARKASEVK

>member
-16 NNPFGKNDAK
+16 NNQFGQKDAKRDAKAEK

-31 AKAEQ
+31 AKVEQ
-36 NAPKADKTPN
+36 NAPKAEQTPN
-46 RQQREQNGQQME
+46 RQQR
-58 QNGQQMESQPKPRE
+58 ESQPKPRE
-72 QRKQTEPNQQQRN
+72 QRQQTEP
-85 QQQTEQRRQPKE
+85 RRQPKE
-97 QPSREQRMEQRE
+97 QTNGEQQR
-109 QPNEQRQPNE
+109 EQRQPNE
-119 EQKNGEY
+119 QREQQNGEY

-165 KDGKTSVDMKATEN
+165 KDGKTTVDMKATEN

-198 KAKVDVGSAWAV
+198 KAKVEVGSAWAV
-210 NSILNKHADLMDSF
+210 NSILNKHADFMDSF

-326 KLQYPEIADKIG
+326 KLQYPDIAEKIG

-377 NIDHQT
+377 NIDPQT
-383 VARHLVPREILHMAI
+383 VAQHLVPREILHMAI

-407 SEDYPEYQDGFYK
+407 SEDNPEYQDGFYK

-429 RCFPVK
+429 KCFPVK
-435 DSPCGFSYLDI
+435 DSPCGFGYLDI

-455 KLDQAIIKNTMM
+455 KLDQAIMKNTMM

-488 WDEEIVEVGSGDLGS
+488 WNEEIVEVGSGDLGS

-509 VDTIPSIVET
+509 VDTLPAIVET

-596 VDDGT
+596 IDDGS

-662 APDNATPALV
+662 APDNATSALV

-693 TFMQQFQQMQQLII
+693 TFMQQFQNMQQLII

-715 QMGLIDPNQIMMAQ
+715 QMGLVDPNQVMMAQ
-729 NANNGVTRVSEEESA
+729 NANNGATGVSEEGSA

-763 KARSASEVK
+763 TARSASEVK

>member
-1 MKKNKELRKAETDKK
+1 MEKNKELRKAETDKK
-16 NNPFGKNDAK
+16 NNQFGQREQKDRKAEQKNQQTTQNDR
-26 DAKKD
+26 
-31 AKAEQ
+31 KAEQ
-36 NAPKADKTPN
+36 NAPKAEQTPN
-46 RQQREQNGQQME
+46 RQQKEQTNREQ
-58 QNGQQMESQPKPRE
+58 
-72 QRKQTEPNQQQRN
+72 
-85 QQQTEQRRQPKE
+85 
-97 QPSREQRMEQRE
+97 QRE
-109 QPNEQRQPNE
+109 RRQPNEQR
-119 EQKNGEY
+119 EQQNGEY

-165 KDGKTSVDMKATEN
+165 KDGKTTVDMKATEN

-198 KAKVDVGSAWAV
+198 KAKVKVGSAWAV
-210 NSILNKHADLMDSF
+210 NSILNKHADFMDSF

-326 KLQYPEIADKIG
+326 KLQYPDIADRIG

-377 NIDHQT
+377 NIDPQT
-383 VARHLVPREILHMAI
+383 VAQHLVPREILHMAI

-407 SEDYPEYQDGFYK
+407 SEDNPEYQDGFYK

-429 RCFPVK
+429 KCFPVK
-435 DSPCGFSYLDI
+435 DSPCGFGYLDI

-455 KLDQAIIKNTMM
+455 KLDQAIMKNTMM
-467 KAKPRWWV
+467 KARPRWWV
-475 KKNADINKEAFAD
+475 KKNADIDKEAFAD
-488 WDEEIVEVGSGDLGS
+488 WNEEIVEVGSGDLGS

-509 VDTIPSIVET
+509 VDTLPAIVET

-596 VDDGT
+596 IDDGT

-662 APDNATPALV
+662 APDNATSALV

-715 QMGLIDPNQIMMAQ
+715 QMGLVDPNQLMMAQ
-729 NANNGVTRVSEEESA
+729 NANNGVLGVSDDGTA

-763 KARSASEVK
+763 TARSASEVK

>member
-16 NNPFGKNDAK
+16 NNQFGPRDAK
-26 DAKKD
+26 DAKD
-31 AKAEQ
+31 AKAEQKNQQTAQNNRKAEQ
-36 NAPKADKTPN
+36 NAPKAEQTPN
-46 RQQREQNGQQME
+46 RQQME
-58 QNGQQMESQPKPRE
+58 QNGQQRESQPKPRE
-72 QRKQTEPNQQQRN
+72 QRQHTEPNRQQMN
-85 QQQTEQRRQPKE
+85 QQQTGPN
-97 QPSREQRMEQRE
+97 REQKMKQSR
-109 QPNEQRQPNE
+109 QPNEQS
-119 EQKNGEY
+119 GEY
-126 RPERYKPKEQTEQPQ
+126 RPERYRPKENKEQTEQQ
-141 QSAPTEPHFTPDKV
+141 QRTPTEPHFTPDKV

-186 HWNVIQGKTEAG
+186 HWNVIHGKTEAG

-271 TAITSVLWDPMAHDG
+271 TAITAVLWDPMAHDG

-338 GGKQGFITEYI
+338 GGRQGFITEYI

-383 VARHLVPREILHMAI
+383 VAKHLVPREILHMAI

-407 SEDYPEYQDGFYK
+407 SEDSPEYQDGFYK

-429 RCFPVK
+429 KCFPVK

-601 GRYEYMDYS
+601 GHYEYMDYS

-619 TTPEGTRHKKSI
+619 TTPEGIRHKKSI

-662 APDNATPALV
+662 APDNATSALV

-715 QMGLIDPNQIMMAQ
+715 QMGLIAPNQIMMAQ
-729 NANNGVTRVSEEESA
+729 NANNGATGVSDEGSA

>member
-1 MKKNKELRKAETDKK
+1 MEKNKELRKAETDKK
-16 NNPFGKNDAK
+16 NNQFGQK

-31 AKAEQ
+31 AKAEKDAKRDAKAEQKNQQTEQ
-36 NAPKADKTPN
+36 NDRKAEQTPN
-46 RQQREQNGQQME
+46 RQQREQNGQQR
-58 QNGQQMESQPKPRE
+58 ESQPKPRE
-72 QRKQTEPNQQQRN
+72 QRQQTEP
-85 QQQTEQRRQPKE
+85 RRQPKE
-97 QPSREQRMEQRE
+97 QTNGEQQTEPNR
-109 QPNEQRQPNE
+109 QPNEQRKQ
-119 EQKNGEY
+119 QNGEY

-165 KDGKTSVDMKATEN
+165 KDGKTTVDMKATEN

-198 KAKVDVGSAWAV
+198 KAKVEVGSAWAV
-210 NSILNKHADLMDSF
+210 NSILNKHADFMDSF

-326 KLQYPEIADKIG
+326 KLQYPDIAEKIG

-377 NIDHQT
+377 NIDPQT
-383 VARHLVPREILHMAI
+383 VAQHLVPREILHMAI

-407 SEDYPEYQDGFYK
+407 SEDNPEYQDGFYK

-429 RCFPVK
+429 KCFPVK
-435 DSPCGFSYLDI
+435 DSPCGFGYLDI

-455 KLDQAIIKNTMM
+455 KLDQAIMKNTMM

-488 WDEEIVEVGSGDLGS
+488 WNEEIVEVGSGDLGS

-509 VDTIPSIVET
+509 VDTLPAIVET

-596 VDDGT
+596 IDDGS

-662 APDNATPALV
+662 APDNATSALV

-715 QMGLIDPNQIMMAQ
+715 QMGLVDPNQVMMAQ
-729 NANNGVTRVSEEESA
+729 NANNGATGVSEEGSA

-763 KARSASEVK
+763 TARSASEVK

>member
-16 NNPFGKNDAK
+16 NNQFGQKDTK

-36 NAPKADKTPN
+36 SAPKAEQTPN
-46 RQQREQNGQQME
+46 RQQREQNGQQRD
-58 QNGQQMESQPKPRE
+58 SQPKPRE
-72 QRKQTEPNQQQRN
+72 DRQQTEPNR
-85 QQQTEQRRQPKE
+85 
-97 QPSREQRMEQRE
+97 
-109 QPNEQRQPNE
+109 QPNEQR
-119 EQKNGEY
+119 EQQNGEY
-126 RPERYKPKEQTEQPQ
+126 RPERYRPKEQTEQTEPQ

-165 KDGKTSVDMKATEN
+165 KDGKTTVDMKATEN

-198 KAKVDVGSAWAV
+198 KAKVEVGSAWAV
-210 NSILNKHADLMDSF
+210 NSILNKHADFMDSF

-326 KLQYPEIADKIG
+326 KLQYPDIADRIG

-377 NIDHQT
+377 NIDPQT
-383 VARHLVPREILHMAI
+383 VAQHLVPREILHMAI

-407 SEDYPEYQDGFYK
+407 SEDNPEYQDGFYK

-429 RCFPVK
+429 KCFPVK
-435 DSPCGFSYLDI
+435 DSPCGFGYLDI

-455 KLDQAIIKNTMM
+455 KLDQAIMKNTMM

-509 VDTIPSIVET
+509 VDTLPAIVET

-596 VDDGT
+596 IDDGS

-662 APDNATPALV
+662 APDNATSALV

-715 QMGLIDPNQIMMAQ
+715 QMGLVDPNQVMMAQ
-729 NANNGVTRVSEEESA
+729 NANNGATGASEEGTA

-763 KARSASEVK
+763 TARSASEVK

>member
-1 MKKNKELRKAETDKK
+1 MKKNKELRKDQQNKEQTAKEKQQ
-16 NNPFGKNDAK
+16 FGKSGAEKTAPNDRK
-26 DAKKD
+26 E
-31 AKAEQ
+31 EQ
-36 NAPKADKTPN
+36 NAPKAEQTPN
-46 RQQREQNGQQME
+46 RQQRE
-58 QNGQQMESQPKPRE
+58 SQPK
-72 QRKQTEPNQQQRN
+72 QRQQTEPNRE
-85 QQQTEQRRQPKE
+85 QQTEQ
-97 QPSREQRMEQRE
+97 SR
-109 QPNEQRQPNE
+109 QPNEQK
-119 EQKNGEY
+119 EQQNGEY
-126 RPERYKPKEQTEQPQ
+126 RPERYRPKEQTEPQ

-165 KDGKTSVDMKATEN
+165 KDGKTTVDMKATEN

-198 KAKVDVGSAWAV
+198 KAKVEVGSAWAV
-210 NSILNKHADLMDSF
+210 NSILNKHADFMDSF

-326 KLQYPEIADKIG
+326 KLQYPDIADRIG

-377 NIDHQT
+377 NIDPQT
-383 VARHLVPREILHMAI
+383 VAQHLVPREILHMAI

-407 SEDYPEYQDGFYK
+407 SEDNPEYQDGFYK

-429 RCFPVK
+429 KCFPVK
-435 DSPCGFSYLDI
+435 DSPCGFGYLDI

-455 KLDQAIIKNTMM
+455 KLDQAIMKNTMM

-488 WDEEIVEVGSGDLGS
+488 WNEEIVEVGSGDLGS

-509 VDTIPSIVET
+509 VDTLPAIVET

-596 VDDGT
+596 VDDGS

-610 NVNIAPQDI
+610 SVNIAPQDI

-662 APDNATPALV
+662 APDNATSALV

-715 QMGLIDPNQIMMAQ
+715 QMGLVDPNQVMMAQ
-729 NANNGVTRVSEEESA
+729 NANNGATGVSDEGSA

-763 KARSASEVK
+763 TARNASEVK

>member
-1 MKKNKELRKAETDKK
+1 MKKNKELRKAETEKK
-16 NNPFGKNDAK
+16 NNQFGQTEQKDTKAEQKNQQTAQNDR
-26 DAKKD
+26 
-31 AKAEQ
+31 KAEQ
-36 NAPKADKTPN
+36 NSPKAEQTQN
-46 RQQREQNGQQME
+46 RQQR
-58 QNGQQMESQPKPRE
+58 ESQPKPRE
-72 QRKQTEPNQQQRN
+72 QRQQKTPQQREPQQTEPN
-85 QQQTEQRRQPKE
+85 RQ
-97 QPSREQRMEQRE
+97 QRE
-109 QPNEQRQPNE
+109 QQ
-119 EQKNGEY
+119 NGEY
-126 RPERYKPKEQTEQPQ
+126 RPEQYKPKQQSEQTEPQ
-141 QSAPTEPHFTPDKV
+141 QTAAPTEPHFTPDKV

-165 KDGKTSVDMKATEN
+165 KDGKTTVDMKATEN

-198 KAKVDVGSAWAV
+198 KAKVEVGSAWAV
-210 NSILNKHADLMDSF
+210 NSILNKHADFMDSF

-271 TAITSVLWDPMAHDG
+271 TAITAVLWDPMAHDG

-326 KLQYPEIADKIG
+326 KLQYPDIAEKIG

-370 EMRPVLI
+370 EMRPVII
-377 NIDHQT
+377 NIDPQT
-383 VARHLVPREILHMAI
+383 VATHLTPREILHMAI

-407 SEDYPEYQDGFYK
+407 SEDNPEYQDGFYK

-429 RCFPVK
+429 KCFPVK
-435 DSPCGFSYLDI
+435 DSPCGFGYLDI

-455 KLDQAIIKNTMM
+455 KLDQAIMKNTMM

-488 WDEEIVEVGSGDLGS
+488 WNEEIVEVGSGDLGS

-509 VDTIPSIVET
+509 VDTLPAIVET

-596 VDDGT
+596 IDDGT

-650 ETAKELYQMGLF
+650 ETAKELYQMGMF
-662 APDNATPALV
+662 SPDNATPALV

-715 QMGLIDPNQIMMAQ
+715 QMGLVDPNQLMMAQ
-729 NANNGVTRVSEEESA
+729 NANNGVLGVSEEGTT

-763 KARSASEVK
+763 TARKASEVK

>member
-16 NNPFGKNDAK
+16 NNQFGQKDAK

-36 NAPKADKTPN
+36 NAPKAEQTPN
-46 RQQREQNGQQME
+46 GQQREQNGQQRE
-58 QNGQQMESQPKPRE
+58 GQPKPRE
-72 QRKQTEPNQQQRN
+72 QRQQTEP
-85 QQQTEQRRQPKE
+85 RRQPKE
-97 QPSREQRMEQRE
+97 QTNGEQQR
-109 QPNEQRQPNE
+109 EQRQPNE
-119 EQKNGEY
+119 QREQQNGEY
-126 RPERYKPKEQTEQPQ
+126 RPERYQPKEQTEQPQ

-165 KDGKTSVDMKATEN
+165 KDGKTTVDMKATEN

-198 KAKVDVGSAWAV
+198 KAKVEVGSAWAV
-210 NSILNKHADLMDSF
+210 NSILNKHADFMDSF

-257 QVYNTAGY
+257 QVYNIAGY

-271 TAITSVLWDPMAHDG
+271 TAITAVLWDPMAHDG

-326 KLQYPEIADKIG
+326 KLQYPDIAEKIG
-338 GGKQGFITEYI
+338 GGRQGFITEYI

-377 NIDHQT
+377 NIDPQT
-383 VARHLVPREILHMAI
+383 VAQHLVPREILHMAI

-407 SEDYPEYQDGFYK
+407 SEDNPEYQDGFYK

-429 RCFPVK
+429 KCFPVK
-435 DSPCGFSYLDI
+435 DSPCGFGYLDI

-455 KLDQAIIKNTMM
+455 KLDQAIMKNTMM

-488 WDEEIVEVGSGDLGS
+488 WNEEIVEVGSGDLGS

-509 VDTIPSIVET
+509 VDTLPAIVET

-596 VDDGT
+596 IDDGS

-662 APDNATPALV
+662 APDNATSALV

-715 QMGLIDPNQIMMAQ
+715 QMGLVDPNQVMMAQ
-729 NANNGVTRVSEEESA
+729 NANNGATGVSEEGTA

>member
-1 MKKNKELRKAETDKK
+1 MKKDKELRKAETDKK
-16 NNPFGKNDAK
+16 NNQFGQKDAK

-36 NAPKADKTPN
+36 NAPKAEQTPN
-46 RQQREQNGQQME
+46 RQQME
-58 QNGQQMESQPKPRE
+58 QNGQQRESQPKPRE
-72 QRKQTEPNQQQRN
+72 QRQQTEP
-85 QQQTEQRRQPKE
+85 RRQPKE
-97 QPSREQRMEQRE
+97 QTNGEQQR
-109 QPNEQRQPNE
+109 EQRQPNE
-119 EQKNGEY
+119 QREQQNGEY

-165 KDGKTSVDMKATEN
+165 KDGKTTVDMKATEN

-198 KAKVDVGSAWAV
+198 KAKVEVGSAWAV
-210 NSILNKHADLMDSF
+210 NSILNKHADFMDSF

-326 KLQYPEIADKIG
+326 KLQYPDIADRIG

-377 NIDHQT
+377 NIDPQT
-383 VARHLVPREILHMAI
+383 VAQHLVPREILHMAI

-407 SEDYPEYQDGFYK
+407 SEDNPEYQDGFYK

-429 RCFPVK
+429 KCFPVK
-435 DSPCGFSYLDI
+435 DSPCGFGYLDI

-455 KLDQAIIKNTMM
+455 KLDQAIMKNTMM

-488 WDEEIVEVGSGDLGS
+488 WNEEIVEVGSGDLGS

-509 VDTIPSIVET
+509 VDTLPAIVET

-596 VDDGT
+596 IDDGT

-662 APDNATPALV
+662 APDNATSALV

-715 QMGLIDPNQIMMAQ
+715 QMGLVDPNQVMMAQ
-729 NANNGVTRVSEEESA
+729 NANNGATGVSEEGSA

-763 KARSASEVK
+763 TARSASEVK

>member
-16 NNPFGKNDAK
+16 NNQFGQKDAK

-36 NAPKADKTPN
+36 KNQQTAQNDPKAEQNAPKAEQTPS
-46 RQQREQNGQQME
+46 RQQR
-58 QNGQQMESQPKPRE
+58 ESQPKPRE
-72 QRKQTEPNQQQRN
+72 DR
-85 QQQTEQRRQPKE
+85 QQTEQNRQQKE
-97 QPSREQRMEQRE
+97 QQKEER
-109 QPNEQRQPNE
+109 QPNEQR
-119 EQKNGEY
+119 EQQNGEY

-165 KDGKTSVDMKATEN
+165 KDGKTTVDMKATEN

-198 KAKVDVGSAWAV
+198 KAKVEVGSAWAV
-210 NSILNKHADLMDSF
+210 NSILNKHADFMDSF

-271 TAITSVLWDPMAHDG
+271 TAITAVLWDPMAHDG

-326 KLQYPEIADKIG
+326 KLQYPDIAEKIG

-377 NIDHQT
+377 NIDPQT
-383 VARHLVPREILHMAI
+383 VAQHLVPREILHMAI

-407 SEDYPEYQDGFYK
+407 SEDNPEYQDGFYK

-429 RCFPVK
+429 KCFPVK
-435 DSPCGFSYLDI
+435 DSPCGFGYLDI

-455 KLDQAIIKNTMM
+455 KLDQAIMKNTMM

-488 WDEEIVEVGSGDLGS
+488 WNEEIVEVGSGDLGS

-509 VDTIPSIVET
+509 VDTLPAIVET

-596 VDDGT
+596 IDDGS

-650 ETAKELYQMGLF
+650 ETAKELYQLGLF
-662 APDNATPALV
+662 APDNATSALV

-715 QMGLIDPNQIMMAQ
+715 QMGLVDPNQLMMAQ
-729 NANNGVTRVSEEESA
+729 NANNGATGASEEGSA

-763 KARSASEVK
+763 TARSASEVK

>member
-16 NNPFGKNDAK
+16 NNQFGQKDAK

-36 NAPKADKTPN
+36 NAPKAEQTPN
-46 RQQREQNGQQME
+46 GQQREQNGQQME
-58 QNGQQMESQPKPRE
+58 SQPNPRE
-72 QRKQTEPNQQQRN
+72 QRQQREQQQTAQGNQQTEPN
-85 QQQTEQRRQPKE
+85 RQ
-97 QPSREQRMEQRE
+97 QRE
-109 QPNEQRQPNE
+109 QQKQPTEPNKEQQNG
-119 EQKNGEY
+119 GEY
-126 RPERYKPKEQTEQPQ
+126 RPEQYKPKQQTDQPNQ
-141 QSAPTEPHFTPDKV
+141 PEPTEPHFTPDKV

-165 KDGKTSVDMKATEN
+165 KDGKTTVDMKATEN

-198 KAKVDVGSAWAV
+198 KAKVEVGSAWAV
-210 NSILNKHADLMDSF
+210 NSILNKHADFMDSF

-271 TAITSVLWDPMAHDG
+271 TAITAVLWDPMAHDG

-326 KLQYPEIADKIG
+326 KLQYPDIAEKIG

-370 EMRPVLI
+370 EMRPVII
-377 NIDHQT
+377 NIDPQT
-383 VARHLVPREILHMAI
+383 VATHLTPREILHMAI

-407 SEDYPEYQDGFYK
+407 SEDNPEYQDGFYK

-429 RCFPVK
+429 KCFPVK
-435 DSPCGFSYLDI
+435 DSPCGFGYLDI

-455 KLDQAIIKNTMM
+455 KLDQAIMKNTMM

-509 VDTIPSIVET
+509 VDTLPAIVET

-596 VDDGT
+596 IDDGT

-662 APDNATPALV
+662 APDNATSALV
-672 CLDMMEFE
+672 CLGMMEFE

-715 QMGLIDPNQIMMAQ
+715 QMGLVDPNQLMMAQ
-729 NANNGVTRVSEEESA
+729 NANNGALGVSEEGTA

-763 KARSASEVK
+763 TARKSSEVK

>member
-1 MKKNKELRKAETDKK
+1 MKKNKELRKAEIDKK
-16 NNPFGKNDAK
+16 NNQFGQKDAK
-26 DAKKD
+26 DVKKYAKAEQNKQQTAKND
-31 AKAEQ
+31 LKAEQ
-36 NAPKADKTPN
+36 NAPKAEQTPN
-46 RQQREQNGQQME
+46 RQKME
-58 QNGQQMESQPKPRE
+58 QNRQKRESQPK
-72 QRKQTEPNQQQRN
+72 T
-85 QQQTEQRRQPKE
+85 RRQKTAQNRQQKE
-97 QPSREQRMEQRE
+97 QPNGEQQIA
-109 QPNEQRQPNE
+109 QRQPNE
-119 EQKNGEY
+119 EQQNGEY
-126 RPERYKPKEQTEQPQ
+126 RPERYRPKEQTEQQ
-141 QSAPTEPHFTPDKV
+141 HSTPTEPHFTPDKV

-165 KDGKTSVDMKATEN
+165 KDGKTTVDTKATEN

-241 ILSKILP
+241 ILSKIIP

-314 FFDVSVADVNDV
+314 FFHVSVADVNDV
-326 KLQYPEIADKIG
+326 KMQYPEIADIIG
-338 GGKQGFITEYI
+338 GGKQGLITEYI

-377 NIDHQT
+377 NIDPQT
-383 VARHLVPREILHMAI
+383 VAQHLVPREILHMAI

-429 RCFPVK
+429 KCFPVK
-435 DSPCGFSYLDI
+435 DSPCGFGYLDI

-488 WDEEIVEVGSGDLGS
+488 WNEEIVEVGSGDLGS

-509 VDTIPSIVET
+509 VDTLPSIVET

-565 INKAMYRGSR
+565 INKSMYRGSR

-596 VDDGT
+596 IDDGT

-672 CLDMMEFE
+672 CIDMMEFE

-693 TFMQQFQQMQQLII
+693 AFMQQFQQMQQLII

-715 QMGLIDPNQIMMAQ
+715 QMGLVDPNQVMMAQ
-729 NANNGVTRVSEEESA
+729 NANNGVTGASEEWSA
-744 EDRAAKK
+744 EYRAAKK

>member
-16 NNPFGKNDAK
+16 NNQFGQKDAKKDAKAEK

-36 NAPKADKTPN
+36 NAPKAEQTPN
-46 RQQREQNGQQME
+46 RQQREQSGQQR
-58 QNGQQMESQPKPRE
+58 ESQPKQRE
-72 QRKQTEPNQQQRN
+72 QRQQTEP
-85 QQQTEQRRQPKE
+85 RRQPKE
-97 QPSREQRMEQRE
+97 QTNGEQQR
-109 QPNEQRQPNE
+109 EQRQPNE
-119 EQKNGEY
+119 QREQQNGEY
-126 RPERYKPKEQTEQPQ
+126 RPERYKPKEQTEQQQ

-165 KDGKTSVDMKATEN
+165 KDGKTTVDMKATEN

-198 KAKVDVGSAWAV
+198 KAKVEVGSAWAV
-210 NSILNKHADLMDSF
+210 NSILNKHADFMDSF

-271 TAITSVLWDPMAHDG
+271 TAITAVLWDPMAHDG

-326 KLQYPEIADKIG
+326 KLQYPDIAEKIG

-377 NIDHQT
+377 NIDPQT
-383 VARHLVPREILHMAI
+383 VAQHLVPREILHMAI

-407 SEDYPEYQDGFYK
+407 SEDNPEYQDGFYK

-429 RCFPVK
+429 KCFPVK
-435 DSPCGFSYLDI
+435 DSPCGFGYLDI

-455 KLDQAIIKNTMM
+455 KLDQAIMKNTMM

-488 WDEEIVEVGSGDLGS
+488 WNEEIVEVGSGDLGS

-509 VDTIPSIVET
+509 VDTLPAIVET

-596 VDDGT
+596 IDDGS

-662 APDNATPALV
+662 APDNATSALV

-715 QMGLIDPNQIMMAQ
+715 QMGLVDPNQVMMAQ
-729 NANNGVTRVSEEESA
+729 NANNGAAGVSEEGTA